1 MDCSTLP
8 KVELHLHLD
17 SSLSFT
23 AVSRLDPSVTLAD
36 YQRNFLLPAKCP
48 DMAEF
53 FECAPRSATLL
64 QTEEQLRL
72 VTFVIFEQHRLD
84 YVHYEVLARFTY
96 LHTNR

>member
-23 AVSRLDPSVTLAD
+23 AVSRLDPSVTLAA
-36 YQRNFLLPAKCP
+36 YQRDFLLPARCP
-48 DMAEF
+48 DMAAF
-53 FECAPRSATLL
+53 FACAPRGATLL

-72 VTFVIFEQHRLD
+72 VTFDVFEQLQRD
-84 YVHYEVLARFTY
+84 KVLFTPP
-96 LHTNR
+96 LCQRRRSSV